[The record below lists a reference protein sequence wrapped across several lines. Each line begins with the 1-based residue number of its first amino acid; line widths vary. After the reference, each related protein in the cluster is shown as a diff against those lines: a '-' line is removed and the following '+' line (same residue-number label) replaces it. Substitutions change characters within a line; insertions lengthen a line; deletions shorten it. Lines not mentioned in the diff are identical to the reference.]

1 MDKLLDEHMRYF
13 KYSFLFFCMFV
24 VTPFSIAQSI
34 LTDEDKAI
42 AKMAKKLRKDSPKWT
57 LPVNPHSIEAKRQA
71 AELISNHDNGLKPM
85 MSPESKPKLAGRT
98 VIFASMSLGSDS
110 LEEIFYQSSIGDG
123 VIVAFRGVV
132 DEKNFANAIYSIQ
145 ELAAK
150 QSPVANVV
158 IDPTLFRD
166 FHVTKVPTVLYL
178 DQEKTSEVARVS
190 GLSSPDWLHRK
201 VHTGKDGDFGVRGP
215 VKDIQERDLIEVMKE
230 KVAGIDWAQKK
241 EDAIN
246 NYWDKQNFIH
256 LPRATKPETR
266 YVDPSILITA
276 DIKDAEGRVLVPEGA
291 LINPLKLRPFTQ
303 AVVVFDPLNN
313 TEVDLVEER
322 LKQLKK
328 NHSKITL
335 IVTQFDRAEGWDS
348 YKKITD
354 RFDAPVYNLTSD
366 VHSRFDIQRTPSI
379 ITAENEQ
386 FRIDELAKVEDSQ

>member
-1 MDKLLDEHMRYF
+1 MRFFNHTVSIICLTLL
-13 KYSFLFFCMFV
+13 SV
-24 VTPFSIAQSI
+24 PSIAQSV
-34 LTDEDKAI
+34 LTDEDREI
-42 AKMAKKLRKDSPKWT
+42 AEMAKQLRKDSPKWN

-71 AELISNHDNGLKPM
+71 ADLIANHDNGLKPM

-98 VIFASMSLGSDS
+98 VIFASMSLGSES
-110 LEEIFYQSSIGDG
+110 LEEIFYQSSVGEG

-132 DEKNFANAIYSIQ
+132 DEKNFAKAIYSIQ

-166 FHVTKVPTVLYL
+166 FQITKVPTVLYL
-178 DQEKTSEVARVS
+178 DEDKTSEVARVS

-201 VHTGKDGDFGVRGP
+201 VRDGKDGSFGVRGP

-256 LPRATKPETR
+256 LPTATKPDVR
-266 YVDPSILITA
+266 YLDPSIRITA
-276 DIKDAEGRVLVPEGA
+276 DIKDAEGKVLVPEGT
-291 LINPLKLRPFTQ
+291 LINPLRLRPFTQ
-303 AVVVFDPLNN
+303 AVVVFDPLNK
-313 TEVDLVEER
+313 TEVGLVEER
-322 LKQLKK
+322 LQQLSKD
-328 NHSKITL
+328 HSKITL

-379 ITAENEQ
+379 ITAENEN
-386 FRIDELAKVEDSQ
+386 FRIEELANVEDSQQ